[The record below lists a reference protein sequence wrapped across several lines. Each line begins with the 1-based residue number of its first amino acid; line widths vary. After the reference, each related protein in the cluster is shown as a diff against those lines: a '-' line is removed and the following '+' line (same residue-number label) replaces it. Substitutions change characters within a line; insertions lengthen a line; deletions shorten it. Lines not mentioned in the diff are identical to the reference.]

1 MLDASFTDDF
11 FTLFG
16 LPRSYAVDLSR
27 LDASYRDIQ
36 SQVHPDKH
44 AHLADAD
51 KRTAMQWASRAN
63 EGYQTL
69 KQPLARARYLLHL
82 AGHDAEVET
91 NTAMPAS
98 FLMEQMELRETVSDA
113 RVARE
118 LETLEDLHDRL
129 RREIKGR
136 YGKLQQVLDESGD
149 YTAAA
154 ALVRELMFEEKLLH
168 EIDEGIAALED

>member
-11 FTLFG
+11 YTLFG
-16 LPRSYAVDLSR
+16 LPRAYAVDAAR
-27 LDASYRDIQ
+27 LDARYREIQ

-44 AHLADAD
+44 AHLSDAE

-69 KQPLARARYLLHL
+69 KQPLERARYLLHL

-91 NTAMPAS
+91 NTAMPAA
-98 FLMEQMELRETVSDA
+98 FLMAQMELREAVSDA
-113 RVARE
+113 RVARD
-118 LETLEDLHDRL
+118 LETLEDLHDRM

-136 YGKLQQVLDESGD
+136 YCKLQQVLDESGD
-149 YTAAA
+149 YAAAA

>member
-1 MLDASFTDDF
+1 MIDASFTDDY
-11 FTLFG
+11 FTLFD
-16 LPRSYAVDLSR
+16 LPRCYAVDMTR
-27 LDASYRDIQ
+27 LDARYRDIQ

-51 KRTAMQWASRAN
+51 KRSAMQWASRAN

-98 FLMEQMELRETVSDA
+98 FLMAQMELRETVADA
-113 RVARE
+113 RTAKE
-118 LETLEDLHDRL
+118 LETLEDLHEKL
-129 RREIKGR
+129 RREIKAR
-136 YGKLQQVLDESGD
+136 YGKLGQELDEKQD
-149 YTAAA
+149 YAAAA

-168 EIDEGIAALED
+168 EIDEGIAALEE